1 MHALFPCVAAEAP
14 AAAGTHPR
22 LRLFDGGFEFFGGHI
37 GDADGRLDLTFGN
50 ASLFR
55 HLRLRQRKEGALLFH
70 MIATPIELLQQL
82 AHAANRARLN
92 SVGELAQA
100 TRGSDLTR
108 S

>member
-1 MHALFPCVAAEAP
+1 MRYFPVWPPKYWPPPERIHGFGCSMAASNFS
-14 AAAGTHPR
+14 AG
-22 LRLFDGGFEFFGGHI
+22 L
-37 GDADGRLDLTFGN
+37 GDADGSLDLTFGN

-92 SVGELAQA
+92 SVGEPA
-100 TRGSDLTR
+100 GYVGG
-108 S
+108 